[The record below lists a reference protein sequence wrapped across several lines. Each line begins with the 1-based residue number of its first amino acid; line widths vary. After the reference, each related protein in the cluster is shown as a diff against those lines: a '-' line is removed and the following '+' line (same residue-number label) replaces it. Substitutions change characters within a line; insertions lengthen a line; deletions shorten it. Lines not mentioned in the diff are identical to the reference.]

1 VTVSRPRAETAPL
14 FGETKGETKLFTWVV
29 LGLLGVAALE
39 AITVALVYAV
49 MDKNFDHVSL
59 VLTVL
64 VAAIVATVLY
74 RWHTNG
80 GECGCVVAVCVNR
93 PRHSALGLFFDEAH
107 AGSFL
112 GSRCWQISTPSCST
126 S

>member
-1 VTVSRPRAETAPL
+1 LSRLIDVRVESSSPTLTPIHHTVTVSRPRAETAPL

-29 LGLLGVAALE
+29 LGLLAVAALE

-49 MDKNFDHVSL
+49 MDKNFDHLSL

-80 GECGCVVAVCVNR
+80 GECVVWRGVV
-93 PRHSALGLFFDEAH
+93 
-107 AGSFL
+107 
-112 GSRCWQISTPSCST
+112 
-126 S
+126 